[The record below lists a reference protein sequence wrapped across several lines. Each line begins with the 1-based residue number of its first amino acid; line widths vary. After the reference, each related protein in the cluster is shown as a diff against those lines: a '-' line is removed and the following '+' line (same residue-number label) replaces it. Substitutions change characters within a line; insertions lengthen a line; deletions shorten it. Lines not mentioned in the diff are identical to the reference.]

1 MRLRNIAIIAH
12 VDHGKTTLV
21 DQMFRQA
28 GVFRAGQVVGERILD
43 SNPLERERGITILAK
58 NTAILWRGTK
68 INIVDTPGHAD
79 FGGEVE
85 RILRMVDGVLL
96 LVDAAEG
103 PMPQTRF
110 VTAKALALGLT
121 PVILINKVDR
131 ADARPEEVH
140 DEVLELLMD
149 LDASD
154 AQLDAPFLYA
164 VGREGWAVEREAWAA
179 GREAWA
185 AGREGGAAGREA
197 WAAGREAW
205 AAGREG
211 GAVGREAWAATER
224 GGHGEGGRGKD
235 GRSEGLIPLFETLV
249 RRIPPPAADPSGPF
263 QMLVSTLDHST
274 YVGRI
279 AIGRVERGALR
290 VGRRVTRLP
299 AADADMDA
307 PADTDMSAPVR
318 SSTRLPADGG
328 MPVPARRSMPAPGT
342 AEVGSRVAG
351 LYTFSGLDRVD
362 IEEARAGD
370 IVGLA
375 GVEDVEIGDTLAD
388 PRHPDRL
395 RGITVEE
402 PTISVD
408 FVVND
413 SPFAGRAGKFV
424 TTRQLRERLRRELER
439 NVALR
444 VEDTGR
450 PDTFAVSGRGELHLT
465 ILMETMRR
473 EGYEFQVSRPRVL
486 MRSDGAGARLE
497 PWEEVVAEVP
507 AELAGTVIDKLA
519 RRRGELVVMRP
530 IGDSGVTRLELRVPA
545 RGLFGYRTE
554 FLTDTRG
561 DGILHHRFDCWDRWA
576 GPIRGRGRGAMVADR
591 AGKAVAFALFGLQER
606 GAMFVAPGVE
616 CYRGMIVG
624 ENARPGDMDVNVS
637 RGKKLT
643 NMRAAAADENVR
655 LEPPRRMTLEQALD
669 FIDDDEL
676 IEVTPDAIRL
686 RKRILDPGMRRKA
699 AKAGRL

>member
-1 MRLRNIAIIAH
+1 MTAELANRPSQLRNIAIIAH

-28 GVFRAGQVVGERILD
+28 GVFRAGQEVVERVLD

-58 NTAILWRGTK
+58 NTAVQWGRTK

-110 VTAKALALGLT
+110 VTRKALALGLA
-121 PVILINKVDR
+121 PVIVINKVDR
-131 ADARPEEVH
+131 ADVRADEVH

-149 LDASD
+149 LEASD
-154 AQLDAPFLYA
+154 EQLDAPFLYA
-164 VGREGWAVEREAWAA
+164 AGRDGWAAVEP
-179 GREAWA
+179 G
-185 AGREGGAAGREA
+185 
-197 WAAGREAW
+197 
-205 AAGREG
+205 
-211 GAVGREAWAATER
+211 VR
-224 GGHGEGGRGKD
+224 GD
-235 GRSEGLIPLFETLV
+235 DLTPLFETV
-249 RRIPPPAADPSGPF
+249 VARIPAPPVDADGPF
-263 QMLVSTLDHST
+263 QMLVSTLDHSS

-279 AIGRVERGALR
+279 AIGRVERGSVR
-290 VGRRVTRLP
+290 VGRRVLRL
-299 AADADMDA
+299 AMGSADAA
-307 PADTDMSAPVR
+307 
-318 SSTRLPADGG
+318 
-328 MPVPARRSMPAPGT
+328 VPRTEPQ
-342 AEVGSRVAG
+342 GSRVTG
-351 LYTFSGLDRVD
+351 LYTFTGLDRID

-375 GVEDVEIGDTLAD
+375 GAEGVEIGDTLTD
-388 PRHPDRL
+388 PRCPERL
-395 RGITVEE
+395 TGITVEE

-413 SPFAGRAGKFV
+413 SPFAGRAGKYV
-424 TTRQLRERLRRELER
+424 TTRQLRDRLLRELER

-444 VEDTGR
+444 VADTAR

-473 EGYEFQVSRPRVL
+473 EGYEFQVSRPRVIT
-486 MRSDGAGARLE
+486 RTNGDGARLE
-497 PWEEVVAEVP
+497 PYEEVVAEVP
-507 AELAGTVIDKLA
+507 SELAGTVIDKLA
-519 RRRGELVVMRP
+519 RRRGELISMRP
-530 IGDSGVTRLELRVPA
+530 VGDSGATRLEFSVPA

-561 DGILHHRFDCWDRWA
+561 DGILHHRFDRWGAWA

-591 AGKAVAFALFGLQER
+591 AGKAVSFAIFGLQER
-606 GAMFVAPGVE
+606 GTMFVEPGLD
-616 CYRGMIVG
+616 CYGGMIVG
-624 ENARPGDMDVNVS
+624 ECARSGDMEVNIG
-637 RGKKLT
+637 RTKKLT

-655 LEPPRRMTLEQALD
+655 LEPPLRMTLEQALD

-676 IEVTPDAIRL
+676 IEVTPAAIRL
-686 RKRILDPGMRRKA
+686 RKRELDRSRRRKA
-699 AKAGRL
+699 ARAKRA

>member
-1 MRLRNIAIIAH
+1 MQLRNIAIIAH

-28 GVFRAGQVVGERILD
+28 GVFRAGQEMVERVLD

-58 NTAILWRGTK
+58 NTAVKWGRTK

-110 VTAKALALGLT
+110 VTRKALALGLS
-121 PVILINKVDR
+121 PVIVINKVDR
-131 ADARPEEVH
+131 ADARPDEVH

-149 LDASD
+149 LEASD
-154 AQLDAPFLYA
+154 GQFDAPFLYG
-164 VGREGWAVEREAWAA
+164 VGREGWVAA
-179 GREAWA
+179 ETGI
-185 AGREGGAAGREA
+185 GG
-197 WAAGREAW
+197 
-205 AAGREG
+205 
-211 GAVGREAWAATER
+211 T
-224 GGHGEGGRGKD
+224 D
-235 GRSEGLIPLFETLV
+235 LTPLFEAV
-249 RRIPPPAADPSGPF
+249 VEHIPAPPVDPDGPF
-263 QMLVSTLDHST
+263 QMLVSTLDHSS

-279 AIGRVERGALR
+279 AIGRVERGAVR
-290 VGRRVTRLP
+290 VGQRVLRLAATADAADPQDAARVT
-299 AADADMDA
+299 
-307 PADTDMSAPVR
+307 
-318 SSTRLPADGG
+318 
-328 MPVPARRSMPAPGT
+328 
-342 AEVGSRVAG
+342 G
-351 LYTFSGLDRVD
+351 LYTFNGLDRVD

-370 IVGLA
+370 IIGLA
-375 GVEDVEIGDTLAD
+375 GTDGVEIGDTLTD
-388 PRHPDRL
+388 PRHPEQL
-395 RGITVEE
+395 SGITVEE

-413 SPFAGRAGKFV
+413 SPFAGRAGKYV
-424 TTRQLRERLRRELER
+424 TTRQLRDRLRRELER

-444 VEDTGR
+444 VEPTAR

-473 EGYEFQVSRPRVL
+473 EGYEFQVSRPRVIT
-486 MRSDGAGARLE
+486 RADGDGARLE
-497 PWEEVVAEVP
+497 PFEEVVAEVP
-507 AELAGTVIDKLA
+507 SGLSGTVIDKLA
-519 RRRGELVVMRP
+519 RRRGELVSMKPV
-530 IGDSGVTRLELRVPA
+530 GDSGTTRLEFSVPA

-561 DGILHHRFDCWDRWA
+561 DGILHHRFDRWDSWA
-576 GPIRGRGRGAMVADR
+576 GEIRGRGRGAMVADR
-591 AGKAVAFALFGLQER
+591 TGKAVSFAIFGLQER
-606 GAMFVAPGVE
+606 GTMFVEPGLD
-616 CYRGMIVG
+616 CYGGMIVG
-624 ENARPGDMDVNVS
+624 KCARPGDMDVNIS
-637 RGKKLT
+637 RTKKLT

-655 LEPPRRMTLEQALD
+655 LEPPLRMTLEQALD

-686 RKRILDPGMRRKA
+686 RKRELERSARRKA
-699 AKAGRL
+699 AKTRRL

>member
-1 MRLRNIAIIAH
+1 MTGPGDGLMQLRNIAIIAH

-28 GVFRAGQVVGERILD
+28 GVFRAGQEMVERVLD

-58 NTAILWRGTK
+58 NTAVKWGRTK

-110 VTAKALALGLT
+110 VTRKALALGLS
-121 PVILINKVDR
+121 PVIVINKVDR
-131 ADARPEEVH
+131 ADARPDEVH

-149 LDASD
+149 LEASD
-154 AQLDAPFLYA
+154 GQFDAPFLYG
-164 VGREGWAVEREAWAA
+164 VGREGWVAA
-179 GREAWA
+179 EPGV
-185 AGREGGAAGREA
+185 GG
-197 WAAGREAW
+197 
-205 AAGREG
+205 
-211 GAVGREAWAATER
+211 T
-224 GGHGEGGRGKD
+224 D
-235 GRSEGLIPLFETLV
+235 LTPLFEAV
-249 RRIPPPAADPSGPF
+249 VEHIPAPPVDPDGSF
-263 QMLVSTLDHST
+263 QMLVSTLDHSS

-279 AIGRVERGALR
+279 AIGRVERGVVR
-290 VGRRVTRLP
+290 VGQRVLRLAATATAPDPQHAARVT
-299 AADADMDA
+299 
-307 PADTDMSAPVR
+307 
-318 SSTRLPADGG
+318 
-328 MPVPARRSMPAPGT
+328 
-342 AEVGSRVAG
+342 G
-351 LYTFSGLDRVD
+351 LYTFNGLDRVD

-370 IVGLA
+370 IIGLA
-375 GVEDVEIGDTLAD
+375 GTDGVEIGDTLTD
-388 PRHPDRL
+388 PRHPEQL
-395 RGITVEE
+395 SGITVEE

-413 SPFAGRAGKFV
+413 SPFAGRAGKYV
-424 TTRQLRERLRRELER
+424 TTRQLRDRLRRELER

-444 VEDTGR
+444 VEPTAR

-473 EGYEFQVSRPRVL
+473 EGYEFQVSRPRVIT
-486 MRSDGAGARLE
+486 RADGDGARLE
-497 PWEEVVAEVP
+497 PFEEVVAEVP
-507 AELAGTVIDKLA
+507 SGLSGTVIDKLA
-519 RRRGELVVMRP
+519 RRRGELVSMKPV
-530 IGDSGVTRLELRVPA
+530 GDSGTTRLEFSVPA

-561 DGILHHRFDCWDRWA
+561 DGILHHRFDRWDSWA
-576 GPIRGRGRGAMVADR
+576 GEIRGRGRGAMVADR
-591 AGKAVAFALFGLQER
+591 TGKAVSFAIFGLQER
-606 GAMFVAPGVE
+606 GTMFVEPGLD
-616 CYRGMIVG
+616 CYGGMIVG
-624 ENARPGDMDVNVS
+624 KCARPGDMDVNIS
-637 RGKKLT
+637 RTKKLT

-655 LEPPRRMTLEQALD
+655 LEPPLRMTLEQALD

-686 RKRILDPGMRRKA
+686 RKRELERSARRKA
-699 AKAGRL
+699 AKTRRL

>member
-1 MRLRNIAIIAH
+1 MPHSPARLRNIAIVAH

-28 GVFRAGQVVGERILD
+28 GVFRVGQEVGERILD
-43 SNPLERERGITILAK
+43 SDPLERERGITILSK
-58 NTAILWRGTK
+58 NTAVEWRGTK

-85 RILRMVDGVLL
+85 RVLRMVDGFLL

-110 VTAKALALGLT
+110 VTRKALALGLA
-121 PVILINKVDR
+121 PVVLVNKVDR
-131 ADARPEEVH
+131 ADARAEEVH

-149 LDASD
+149 LEASD

-164 VGREGWAVEREAWAA
+164 AGREGWA
-179 GREAWA
+179 
-185 AGREGGAAGREA
+185 
-197 WAAGREAW
+197 
-205 AAGREG
+205 
-211 GAVGREAWAATER
+211 ATEP
-224 GGHGEGGRGKD
+224 HGRGAD
-235 GRSEGLIPLFETLV
+235 LAPLFEAV
-249 RRIPPPAADPSGPF
+249 VEHVPPPRVDPGGPF
-263 QMLVSTLDHST
+263 RMLVSTLDHSS

-279 AIGRVERGALR
+279 AIGRVERGGVR
-290 VGRRVTRLP
+290 VGERVVRL
-299 AADADMDA
+299 A
-307 PADTDMSAPVR
+307 PEGEGGEDRT
-318 SSTRLPADGG
+318 DGG
-328 MPVPARRSMPAPGT
+328 AHGGRRARDGVPGAR
-342 AEVGSRVAG
+342 VIG

-362 IEEARAGD
+362 VEEARTGD
-370 IVGLA
+370 IVGVSGPA
-375 GVEDVEIGDTLAD
+375 GVEIGDTLAD
-388 PRHPDRL
+388 PRHPEPL
-395 RGITVEE
+395 VGIAVEE

-413 SPFAGRAGKFV
+413 SPFAGRAGRFV
-424 TTRQLRERLRRELER
+424 TTRQLRERLTRELER

-444 VEDTGR
+444 VEDTER

-486 MRSDGAGARLE
+486 TRSDGRGGRME
-497 PWEEVVAEVP
+497 PYEEVVAEVP
-507 AELAGTVIDKLA
+507 SDLAGTVIDKLA
-519 RRRGELVVMRP
+519 RRRGELVAMRP
-530 IGDSGVTRLELRVPA
+530 VGDSGTTRLEFAVPA
-545 RGLFGYRTE
+545 RGLFGYRTD

-561 DGILHHRFDCWDRWA
+561 DGILHHRFDRWGAWA
-576 GPIRGRGRGAMVADR
+576 GPIRGRGRGTIVADR

-606 GAMFVAPGVE
+606 GTLFVQPGTE
-616 CYRGMIVG
+616 CYGGMIVG

-655 LEPPRRMTLEQALD
+655 LEPPRRLTLEQALD

-686 RKRILDPGMRRKA
+686 RKRILHAGARRKA
-699 AKAGRL
+699 AKALARSGAAG